1 MGLFCFTLEALG
13 SSIGSCVPGPALWNS
28 SPLGT
33 VTETAITGDNNYI
46 FFQNSEE
53 QMKGKK
59 IYQAK
64 STREEKIKPVI
75 QNIPN
80 SLKST

>member
-1 MGLFCFTLEALG
+1 M
-13 SSIGSCVPGPALWNS
+13 PGPALWNS